1 MKQLSIRGAR
11 QHNLR
16 NVNLD
21 LPRDQI
27 TVITGLSGSGKSS
40 LAFDTLYAEG
50 QRRYI
55 ESLSTYA
62 RQFLEQMEKPEV
74 DSIEGLSP
82 AISIE
87 QKTTSRNVRSTV
99 GTITEIY
106 DYLRLLFS
114 SIGTPHCPQC
124 DRVISRQSV
133 DQIVERVQE
142 IAQGGRCL
150 ILAPV
155 VRDRKGEFKKF
166 FEQYAKQGFIRAR
179 VDGSMIE
186 LEDPPQLDKRKNH
199 TLEIVVDRLVV
210 SAEIRMRLENSVRQ
224 AIQMAEGLVT
234 VSVVGGPEILVSESM
249 ACVDCGV
256 SVPTLEPRSFSF
268 NSKYGSCPVC
278 EGLGVQLGVSLER
291 LVQNPKA
298 SVDDLTLQLVDR
310 DLLNLFRESSRALL
324 KEFSLSPRLSFAKFP
339 SRVLDALRGGLVR
352 PIRYQY
358 GGFSYDA
365 IFRGL
370 DHWFKDRIEATGS
383 NKKREQLLSFMAER
397 DCPVCEG
404 NRLRPESLSV
414 KINGRSISAYCRIPL
429 DDCFEAL
436 GQINLSSRERAIAS
450 QIVEEIQHRIRF
462 LLEVGLSYLTLD
474 RKAVSL
480 SGGEAQ
486 RVRLATQVGSRLRG
500 VLYVLDEPSV
510 GLHPRDV
517 QSLLGTLRKLRDLG
531 NTIVVVEHDEDTIRS
546 GDYLVDLG
554 PGAASEGGAVVAQGN
569 LSEVLESGDSL
580 TAAYLRGSRVI
591 ETPERRRSSNSK
603 RIELLGVQHNNL
615 RSIDVAFPLGLFTA
629 VTGVSGSG
637 KSSLVDEVLFRALS
651 RELYGSLLEPGV
663 HREISGLEHIDKVI
677 EIDQSPIGRTPR
689 SNPATY
695 TGLFTPIRELFALL
709 PESRARGYKPGRFS
723 FNVRGGRCEVCQG
736 NGLRKIEM
744 NFLPDVYVLCET
756 CDGTRYNRETRA
768 IKYGSHSISDVLGM
782 TVEESYPLLENFPP
796 MRDRLRTLLEVGL
809 GYIRLGQS
817 ATTLSGGEAQRVKL
831 ASELNRRSTGKTLY
845 ILDEPTTGLHFED
858 VSRLLKI
865 LSELVNLGNTVIVIE
880 HNLEV
885 VKCADWV
892 IDLGPGG
899 GNQGGRVV
907 AQGRPEEIADCEG
920 SFTGQALRKIL
931 YRSSAA

>member
-1 MKQLSIRGAR
+1 MKHVSIRGAR
-11 QHNLR
+11 QHNLK

-21 LPRDQI
+21 IPRDQI
-27 TVITGLSGSGKSS
+27 TVVTGLSGSGKSS

-114 SIGTPHCPQC
+114 SIGTPHCPRC

-133 DQIVERVQE
+133 DQIVGRVLK
-142 IAQGGRCL
+142 IADQGRCL

-155 VRDRKGEFKKF
+155 VRDRKGEFKKVF
-166 FEQYAKQGFIRAR
+166 QQYSKQGFIRAR
-179 VDGSMIE
+179 VDGEMIE
-186 LEDPPQLDKRKNH
+186 VEDPPRLDKRKNH
-199 TLEIVVDRLVV
+199 TVEIVVDRLVIG
-210 SAEIRMRLENSVRQ
+210 SDSRTRLESSVRQ
-224 AIQMAEGLVT
+224 AIQMADGLVT
-234 VSVVGGPEILVSESM
+234 VSVVGGPEFLVSESM

-268 NSKYGSCPVC
+268 NSKYGWCSVC

-291 LVQNPKA
+291 LVQDPDA
-298 SVDDLTLQLVDR
+298 SVDDLKLQLAHA
-310 DLLNLFRESSRALL
+310 DLLSLFQESARALL
-324 KEFSLSPRLSFAKFP
+324 KWFSLRSRLPFAQFP
-339 SRVLDALRGGLVR
+339 KPVLDALLGGMKE
-352 PIRYQY
+352 PIKYQY
-358 GGFSYDA
+358 RDFAYEA
-365 IFRGL
+365 VFKGL

-383 NKKREQLLSFMAER
+383 DRKREQLLSFMVER
-397 DCPVCEG
+397 DCPTCAG
-404 NRLRPESLSV
+404 SRLRPESRSV
-414 KINGRSISAYCRIPL
+414 KINERSISEYCRMSL
-429 DDCFEAL
+429 EDCLEAL
-436 GQINLSSRERAIAS
+436 SEISLSERERAIAG
-450 QIVEEIQHRIRF
+450 QVVDEIQHRMRF

-500 VLYVLDEPSV
+500 VLYVLDEPSI

-517 QSLLGTLRKLRDLG
+517 ESLLGTLRELRDLG
-531 NTIVVVEHDEDTIRS
+531 NTIVIVEHDEDTIRN

-554 PGAASEGGAVVAQGN
+554 PGAAREGGRVVAQGR
-569 LSEVLESGDSL
+569 LDEVLEDGESL
-580 TAAYLRGSRVI
+580 TAAYLRGSRAI
-591 ETPERRRSSNSK
+591 EMPRQRRSSNGN
-603 RIELLGVQHNNL
+603 RIELLGVRHNNL
-615 RSIDVAFPLGLFTA
+615 QSVDVAFPLGLFTV

-637 KSSLVDEVLFRALS
+637 KSSLVDEVLFRAIS
-651 RELYGSLLEPGV
+651 RQLYGSLLEPGV
-663 HREISGLEHIDKVI
+663 HQEILGLEYIDKVI

-723 FNVRGGRCEVCQG
+723 FNVQGGRCEVCQG

-768 IKYGSHSISDVLGM
+768 IKYGSYSISDVLDM
-782 TVEESYPLLENFPP
+782 TVEESCRLLENIPP
-796 MRDRLRTLLEVGL
+796 IRDRLRTLVEVGL
-809 GYIRLGQS
+809 GYIRLGQP

-858 VSRLLKI
+858 VSRLLQI
-865 LSELVNLGNTVIVIE
+865 LSELVSLGNTVIVIE

-885 VKCADWV
+885 IKCADWV

-899 GNQGGRVV
+899 GSRGGRLVV
-907 AQGRPEEIADCEG
+907 QGKPEEVADCED
-920 SFTGQALRKIL
+920 SFTGRALRKVL
-931 YRSSAA
+931 DRS

>member
-11 QHNLR
+11 QHNLK
-16 NVNLD
+16 NINLD

-114 SIGTPHCPQC
+114 SIGTPHCPRC

-142 IAQGGRCL
+142 IALEGRCL

-155 VRDRKGEFKKF
+155 VRDRKGEFKKIF
-166 FEQYAKQGFIRAR
+166 QQHLKQGFIRAR

-186 LEDPPQLDKRKNH
+186 LEDPPQLDKQRSH
-199 TLEIVVDRLVV
+199 TLEIVVDRLSV
-210 SAEIRMRLENSVRQ
+210 SPQSRSRLESSVRQ
-224 AIQMAEGLVT
+224 AIQMADGLVT
-234 VSVVGGPEILVSESM
+234 VSVVGGPEILVSERM

-256 SVPTLEPRSFSF
+256 SLPTLEPRSFSF
-268 NSKYGSCPVC
+268 NSKYGSCPSC

-298 SVDDLTLQLVDR
+298 LVDDLTLQLAER
-310 DLLNLFRESSRALL
+310 DLLNLFRESARALL
-324 KEFSLSPRLSFAKFP
+324 KQFSLSPRLSFSKFP
-339 SRVLDALRGGLVR
+339 ARVLDALRGGLDK

-358 GGFSYDA
+358 EGFSYDA

-383 NKKREQLLSFMAER
+383 DRKREQLLSFMAER
-397 DCPVCEG
+397 DCPACEG
-404 NRLRPESLSV
+404 SRLGPASRSV
-414 KINGRSISAYCRIPL
+414 KIGGRSISTYCRMPL
-429 DDCFEAL
+429 DDCREAFAQISL
-436 GQINLSSRERAIAS
+436 SLREQAIAGQII
-450 QIVEEIQHRIRF
+450 EEIQHRMRF

-474 RKAVSL
+474 RKAASL

-517 QSLLGTLRKLRDLG
+517 QSLLGTLRQLCDLG

-554 PGAASEGGAVVAQGN
+554 PGAASEGGAVVAQGT
-569 LSEVLESGDSL
+569 LTEVLANDESL
-580 TAAYLRGSRVI
+580 TASYLRGSRTI
-591 ETPERRRSSNSK
+591 ETPERRRSSNGK
-603 RIELLGVQHNNL
+603 RIELLGVRHNNL
-615 RSIDVAFPLGLFTA
+615 RSIDVAFPLGLFIA

-637 KSSLVDEVLFRALS
+637 KSSLVDEVLFRAIS

-663 HREISGLEHIDKVI
+663 HREVSGLEHIDKVI

-723 FNVRGGRCEVCQG
+723 FNVQGGRCEVCQG

-744 NFLPDVYVLCET
+744 NFLPDVYVSCEA
-756 CDGTRYNRETRA
+756 CSGTRYNRETRA
-768 IKYGSHSISDVLGM
+768 IKYGSHSISDVLDM
-782 TVEESYPLLENFPP
+782 TVEKSYPLLENIPP
-796 MRDRLRTLLEVGL
+796 IRDRLRTLLEVGL
-809 GYIRLGQS
+809 GYIRLGQP

-831 ASELNRRSTGKTLY
+831 ASELNRRSTGRTLY

-885 VKCADWV
+885 IKCADWV

-899 GNQGGRVV
+899 GNQGGRVIV
-907 AQGRPEEIADCEG
+907 QGKPEEVADCDN
-920 SFTGQALRKIL
+920 SYTGQALRKVL
-931 YRSSAA
+931 DRSSAT

>member
-1 MKQLSIRGAR
+1 MKQISIRGAR
-11 QHNLR
+11 QHNLK

-27 TVITGLSGSGKSS
+27 IVITGLSGSGKSS

-114 SIGTPHCPQC
+114 SIGTPYCPRC
-124 DRVISRQSV
+124 DRVISSQSV
-133 DQIVERVQE
+133 DQIVEQVTKL
-142 IAQGGRCL
+142 AQGGRCL

-155 VRDRKGEFKKF
+155 VRDRKGEFKKI
-166 FEQYAKQGFIRAR
+166 FEQYVKQGFIRAR

-199 TLEIVVDRLVV
+199 TLEIVVDRLPA
-210 SAEIRMRLENSVRQ
+210 SPESRLRLENSVRQ

-234 VSVVGGPEILVSESM
+234 VSVVGGAEILVSESM
-249 ACVDCGV
+249 ACVDCGI

-268 NSKYGSCPVC
+268 NSKYGCCPIC

-298 SVDDLTLQLVDR
+298 SVDDLTLHLVDR
-310 DLLNLFRESSRALL
+310 DLLNLFRESARALL
-324 KEFSLSPRLSFAKFP
+324 KQFSLSPRLSFSKFP
-339 SRVLDALRGGLVR
+339 SRVLEALQGGLAG
-352 PIRYQY
+352 PIQYQY

-365 IFRGL
+365 VFRGL

-383 NKKREQLLSFMAER
+383 DKKREQLLSFMVET
-397 DCPVCEG
+397 DCPTCG
-404 NRLRPESLSV
+404 GSRLRPESRSV
-414 KINGRSISAYCRIPL
+414 KINGRSISAYCRMPL
-429 DDCFEAL
+429 EDCLEAF
-436 GQINLSSRERAIAS
+436 GQISLSPREQAIAG
-450 QIVEEIQHRIRF
+450 QIVEEIQHRMNF
-462 LLEVGLSYLTLD
+462 LLDVGLSYLTLD

-517 QSLLGTLRKLRDLG
+517 ERLLDTLRQLRDLG

-554 PGAASEGGAVVAQGN
+554 PGASREGGAVVAEGS
-569 LSEVLESGDSL
+569 LAEVLTNTESL

-591 ETPERRRSSNSK
+591 EMPERRRSSNGK

-615 RSIDVAFPLGLFTA
+615 RSVDVAFPLGLFTA

-663 HREISGLEHIDKVI
+663 HRGISGLEHIDKVI

-695 TGLFTPIRELFALL
+695 TGLFTPIRELYALL
-709 PESRARGYKPGRFS
+709 PEARARGYKPGRFS
-723 FNVRGGRCEVCQG
+723 FNVQGGRCEVCRG
-736 NGLRKIEM
+736 AGLRKIEM

-756 CDGTRYNRETRA
+756 CDGTRYNRETRT
-768 IKYGSHSISDVLGM
+768 IKYGSHSISDMLDL
-782 TVEESYPLLENFPP
+782 TVEDSYPLLENIPP
-796 MRDRLRTLLEVGL
+796 IRDRLRTLLEVGL

-831 ASELNRRSTGKTLY
+831 ASELNRRSTGKTMY

-899 GNQGGRVV
+899 GNQGGTVI
-907 AQGRPEEIADCEG
+907 AQGPPEEIAECEA
-920 SFTGQALRKIL
+920 SYTGQALRKVL
-931 YRSSAA
+931 QRSSAA